1 MPENK
6 ILYTTNVKIHFYDSA
21 DDEVMKYTSENIRTF
36 TLPSL
41 PISANFTAHYIN
53 SVIIE
58 SYLGTDADY
67 NVEMEEAK
75 YVNKVKYDFYDSD
88 NKYIYSLVLNGTTVQ
103 GFTLEDN
110 QTRLGILQASR
121 QDEDVISYKTLI
133 IYSNVTFEKE

>member
-41 PISANFTAHYIN
+41 PVSEDITDHYIN

-58 SYLGTDADY
+58 SYLGTNADY

-75 YVNKVKYDFYDSD
+75 YVNKVKYDFYDD
-88 NKYIYSLVLNGTTVQ
+88 NKYVYSLVLNGTTVK
-103 GFTLEDN
+103 GFTFEDN

-121 QDEDVISYKTLI
+121 QDEDIISYKTLI
-133 IYSNVTFEKE
+133 NYKNITFEKE

>member
-1 MPENK
+1 MPENQK
-6 ILYTTNVKIHFYDSA
+6 LYNTNVKIHFYDNN
-21 DDEVMKYTSENIRTF
+21 DEEVMKYTSENIRTF

-41 PISANFTAHYIN
+41 PLSADIAAPPFN

-58 SYLGTDADY
+58 SYLGTNTDY
-67 NVEMEEAK
+67 NVEMKEAR
-75 YVNKVKYDFYDSD
+75 YVSKVKYDFYDSY
-88 NKYIYSLVLNGTTVQ
+88 NKYVYSLVLNGTTVK

-110 QTRLGILQASR
+110 QMRLGILQASR